1 MEPSIQYA
9 QTADGVSIA
18 FWTLGEGPPI
28 VCMPPVPFSHIQAEW
43 YIPDWRGWYERLG
56 RNRKLIR
63 YDGRG
68 TGLSDRDA
76 TDFSLEAQIL
86 DLEAV
91 LDRLALERFVLFAQF
106 YAGPVAITYA
116 ARHPYRVSHL
126 LLWHTF
132 ARAPDY
138 VQMPQTQAIIGL
150 LTQDWELFTETFA
163 HARMGWSKG
172 EQARRFAAFVREC
185 VTHETAQVAMQTIQ
199 EYDVSDILPDVKS
212 PTLVLHRRE
221 FPASHPSAP
230 RDLASGISDARL
242 ALLEGDAGAPYAP
255 DPEPVVRA
263 IDEFLGEG
271 APPPAE
277 PASPGTAQPLSEPL
291 SARELE
297 VLRLIDSGM
306 SNQQIA
312 DELVVALGTVK
323 THINN
328 IYGKLQVRSRTQ
340 ALARARELNLLV

>member
-1 MEPSIQYA
+1 MEPRIQYA
-9 QTADGVSIA
+9 QTTDGVNIA
-18 FWTLGEGPPI
+18 LWALGEGPPL
-28 VCMPPVPFSHIQAEW
+28 VCMPPVPLSHIQAEW
-43 YIPDWRGWYERLG
+43 HNPDWRGWYEWLG

-68 TGLSDRDA
+68 SGLSDRDVI
-76 TDFSLEAQIL
+76 DFSLESQIL

-106 YAGPVAITYA
+106 FAGPVAITYA

-138 VQMPQTQAIIGL
+138 AQMPQTQAIIGL
-150 LTQDWELFTETFA
+150 LEQDWELFTETFA

-185 VTHETAQVAMQTIQ
+185 VTPEAAQAAFAATSEFDVTALLPQVR
-199 EYDVSDILPDVKS
+199 S

-221 FPASHPSAP
+221 FTASHPSAP
-230 RDLASGISDARL
+230 RDLASGIPDARL

-263 IDEFLGEG
+263 IDEFLGGG
-271 APPPAE
+271 AAPPTDAEHSVAAHPPAE
-277 PASPGTAQPLSEPL
+277 SL
-291 SARELE
+291 SARELQ
-297 VLRLIDSGM
+297 VLRLIAAGM
-306 SNQQIA
+306 SNQEIA
-312 DELVVALGTVK
+312 EELVVALGTVK

-328 IYGKLQVRSRTQ
+328 IYGKLDVRSRTQ